1 MFFWSQFPF
10 VRITIAFCIGI
21 IAAVFLTGNQEAVF
35 LLVAICSLFLVGSKF
50 FKPTTFLKFNWVFGV
65 VLIVLSFSFGYIRLF
80 IESQPAKNILTQKI
94 SAYQGLVVSQP
105 IQKGNFYKAVVE
117 INQVKDSVWRPLTYR
132 INFYLKTDSVLYNY
146 GDVILVQGNPT
157 ELNPPQ
163 NPDEFNYKRYLSF
176 LTIYQQHFTE
186 PTSLRVV
193 SSGNGNAIIATS
205 LKLRSRFSN
214 LLDAHIDN
222 PKEVAIAKA
231 LLLGNKSELDDDIK
245 NTYAASGAMHVL
257 AVSGLHVGIIYAII
271 FWLFSLLPKQHQK
284 KWLIATISIPL
295 LWGYAF
301 ITGLSPSV
309 LRAVTLFSIMAIG
322 SSFNRRTN
330 MVNLLAVSAFILLV
344 FKPYLLMQVGFQLSY
359 VAVLGIIFI
368 YPQIRK
374 LWLPSDRFSIF
385 FWDVISISIAAQIAT
400 FPLSILYFHRFPPY
414 FLISNLLVIPAATII
429 VGVGIA
435 FFAFSYFTIITQ
447 WLGWLL
453 GLIIGIVNYV
463 LKFIYEL
470 PGSNWDNIYLNVP
483 QTWALYILIVFLFLF
498 AVYKNTYWAKWG
510 SFAMILFSILVG
522 YRWFLNNQL
531 KQIMA
536 YKVSRHY
543 AIDLIQSGQLVSV
556 MDSSLMEKPDKI
568 HFHINPNRLLTGASE
583 QLYLS
588 KLAMKTTWYGT
599 AIVWNSTSVLLLD
612 KSMEGDYPYDVVIST
627 AKPQNVYYNS
637 ESFSTAK
644 LNQQGLLKVEL

>member
-10 VRITIAFCIGI
+10 VRITLAFSLGI
-21 IAAVFLTGNQEAVF
+21 ITSVFLAGYQELAFVC
-35 LLVAICSLFLVGSKF
+35 ITIGSLFLVGSVF
-50 FKPTTFLKFNWVFGV
+50 FNSKIFLKFNWIFGF
-65 VLIVLSFSFGYIRLF
+65 VLTVLSFSFGYVRLF
-80 IESQPAKNILTQKI
+80 LESQPSSIIPTQKI
-94 SAYQGLVVSQP
+94 TAYRGLVVSQP
-105 IQKGNFYKAVVE
+105 THKGNFHKSVVE
-117 INQVKDSVWRPLTYR
+117 ISQVKDSIWRPLTYR
-132 INFYLKTDSVLYNY
+132 INLYLKTDSVLYNY
-146 GDVILVQGNPT
+146 GDVILVQGNAI

-176 LTIYQQHFTE
+176 LTIYQQHFIE
-186 PTSLRVV
+186 PASIRVV
-193 SSGNGNAIIATS
+193 SSGNGHTMIAAS
-205 LKLRSRFSN
+205 LKLRSRFSR
-214 LLDAHIDN
+214 LLDDYIKE

-231 LLLGNKSELDDDIK
+231 LLLGNKSELDDEIID
-245 NTYAASGAMHVL
+245 TYAASGAMHVL

-271 FWLFSLLPKQHQK
+271 LWLFSLLPKQHQK
-284 KWLIATISIPL
+284 KWLIAVISIPL

-374 LWLPSDRFSIF
+374 LWLPSDRFRIF

-435 FFAFSYFTIITQ
+435 FFVFSYFTIVTQ

-453 GLIIGIVNYV
+453 GSIIGIVNYA

-470 PGSNWDNIYLNVP
+470 PGSNLNTIYLNVP
-483 QTWALYILIVFLFLF
+483 QTWALYMLIIFLFLYV
-498 AVYKNTYWAKWG
+498 VYKNLYWAKWA
-510 SFAMILFSILVG
+510 SFSLVVFSVLIG
-522 YRWFLNNQL
+522 YRWVHNNQL
-531 KQIMA
+531 KQIIA
-536 YKVSRHY
+536 YRMSKHY

-556 MDSSLMEKPDKI
+556 MDSGLVNKPSKI
-568 HFHINPNRLLTGASE
+568 RFHINPNRLLTGANKPNI
-583 QLYLS
+583 S
-588 KLAMKTTWYGT
+588 KLAMKTISYGT
-599 AIVWNSTSVLLLD
+599 AIVWNGTSVLLLD
-612 KSMEGDYPYDVVIST
+612 KPMEGEHPFDIVFSKR
-627 AKPQNVYYNS
+627 KPQKVYFNGEPLS
-637 ESFSTAK
+637 GTN